1 MKDHIETAYEDV
13 CMIILSSMDE
23 SSQAAAL
30 ASLSMR
36 LGDASAKLEEMFFE
50 RLGISLEETVEVLG
64 MGALLP

>member
-13 CMIILSSMDE
+13 CMTILSSMDDE
-23 SSQAAAL
+23 SRRTSL

-36 LGDASAKLEEMFFE
+36 LGDASAKLEDMFFE
-50 RLGISLEETVEVLG
+50 RLVISLEETVEVLG